1 MADHDPIS
9 GSSTPSKRRKLNDG
23 KAWDSQDDS
32 GEEFTVEDFN
42 TVATMP
48 TTQRRNQLQYTTEQF
63 HSDLRTNDQSA
74 ARTYIT
80 QPTQTMR
87 LSSPLPLPHTSDVLV
102 DRSSPVVSPPPKA
115 PPQPIKRA
123 LSKPSILASA
133 IAPPGTAFRAPA
145 GIQRRPAQTPVQ
157 VDSDSDDPPIHHSSD
172 EGETQGLRSTL
183 KPTNFRQ
190 GGRDLNPT
198 PNQIS
203 IKESPRPPA
212 AKIATF
218 TDFVSQ
224 FGHNSASSNT
234 RPADDMSGAYGN
246 TSRRPRPEQA
256 ASARIPPKQIA
267 APFNTIEDL
276 PNYVLQKK
284 VLAIQA
290 VLPQESVQ
298 RCFDALKRKGNN
310 VDDAMEWLTADEER
324 DAPGEDDEDDELASS
339 SPVVKRGLAM
349 KIGQKQT
356 QSSQPI
362 RSAKQEVTAPTVR
375 IADKYGAF
383 QANRRQ
389 SQPESPDEDK
399 PRRRLIQRGRQSARE
414 SPEPSPPPRAPPQ
427 PAQRSKKP
435 QVVPSDNES
444 EPDSEASLEE
454 IVEVQSGLS
463 PREQRLLQFF
473 NECSVQD
480 LADLAAQPED
490 KATFLIAHRPFPSLN
505 KIRKITD
512 ATQTKSGRESNA
524 RTLGDRMVE
533 LCGDMLD
540 GYNAVD
546 TLVERCESLA
556 VPIHATLKEWGATAS
571 ISDGEVDLMHV
582 DHDSGIGTPTS
593 STTSEIPSASSKKR
607 FLNQPASMSSDA
619 ADTLKDYQ
627 LVGLNWLNLLWSQ
640 KLSCM
645 LADEMGLGKT
655 CQVIAFLAHLQE
667 MEVDGVHLIVVP
679 SSTLENWLRELQ
691 RFAPKLNVIAYYGT
705 ETERLLL
712 QERIESE
719 FNDIDVIVTTINMAV
734 NENDN
739 RFLRKQVDPLVCV
752 FDEAHALRNRT
763 SARYKQLSKIPATFR
778 ILLTG
783 TPLQNNLKELMSIL
797 AFMMPRIFED
807 HRNELEFIFQY
818 KATTKDISTANAA
831 LLSSQRIARA
841 RSMMTPF
848 ILRRKKENVLD
859 LPPKH
864 NHVEYCEMTTSQAT
878 YYNDLLEEFQQYVH
892 GPGTKSKTK
901 RTVSSNMLMALRK
914 AAIHPLLA
922 RRLYSDEKIDKIVA
936 ELLKHPE
943 FAENKPHKIKE
954 YLSGDHHQSFKGGD
968 FGLHRFCQERDYL
981 HKYTLKKREWT
992 RSSGKVEKFEELITR
1007 FVSNGDRILVF
1018 SQFTSMM
1025 DILEH
1030 VLENLKIRFMRLDGS
1045 TDVQIRQDM
1054 LDKFADDLS
1063 IPVFML
1069 STKAGGA
1076 GINLACA
1083 NKVIIF
1089 DSGFNPQDDI
1099 QAENRA
1105 HRIGQ
1110 KKEVDVYR
1118 LVTRDTI
1125 EMQIQA
1131 VNDLKIALGEQV
1143 ADDESG
1149 KEKQAEKANEKMV
1162 ADMFVES
1169 LKKEE
1174 DTARDT
1180 KVGTTPAAVDIRDAF
1195 KCGLESAGVRVS
1207 SKQAQF

>member
-48 TTQRRNQLQYTTEQF
+48 ITQQRNQLQYSKEQF
-63 HSDLRTNDQSA
+63 HSDLRTNDQA
-74 ARTYIT
+74 TARTYIT

-87 LSSPLPLPHTSDVLV
+87 ISSPPPLPHTSDVLV
-102 DRSSPVVSPPPKA
+102 DRSSPIASPPPKA
-115 PPQPIKRA
+115 PPQPMKRA
-123 LSKPSILASA
+123 LSKPTILASA
-133 IAPPGTAFRAPA
+133 MAPPGTSFRAPL
-145 GIQRRPAQTPVQ
+145 GIQNKPAPVQ
-157 VDSDSDDPPIHHSSD
+157 IDSDSDDDPPIHHSSD

-190 GGRDLNPT
+190 GGRDLDSTNR
-198 PNQIS
+198 NVV
-203 IKESPRPPA
+203 KESPRPPSTN
-212 AKIATF
+212 IATF

-224 FGHNSASSNT
+224 FGHNSPSNNN
-234 RPADDMSGAYGN
+234 RGVDDMSSAYGS
-246 TSRRPRPEQA
+246 SRRPKSDQVAP
-256 ASARIPPKQIA
+256 ARVPPKQNVVA
-267 APFNTIEDL
+267 FNTIDDI

-284 VLAIQA
+284 VLSIQA

-298 RCFDALKRKGNN
+298 RCIDALKRKNNN
-310 VDDAMEWLTADEER
+310 VDDAMDWLTADEER
-324 DAPGEDDEDDELASS
+324 DASGEDDDELASS
-339 SPVVKRGLAM
+339 SPAVKRGVAI
-349 KIGQKQT
+349 KTARVQS
-356 QSSQPI
+356 QSSQPV
-362 RSAKQEVTAPTVR
+362 RSAKQEITAPTVR
-375 IADKYGAF
+375 IADKYGTF
-383 QANRRQ
+383 QATRRE
-389 SQPESPDEDK
+389 SQADSPVEEAPSRPK
-399 PRRRLIQRGRQSARE
+399 GRLLQRGRNSARH
-414 SPEPSPPPRAPPQ
+414 SPEPPSSPPTEQ
-427 PAQRSKKP
+427 QKP
-435 QVVPSDNES
+435 QRHRKQPIVVSDDEGS
-444 EPDSEASLEE
+444 DLDSEIDRAVSEH
-454 IVEVQSGLS
+454 VQSGLS
-463 PREQRLLQFF
+463 PHEQRLLRFF

-480 LADLAAQPED
+480 LADLSAQPEA
-490 KATFLIAHRPFPSLN
+490 KAQFLIDNRPFQSLEH
-505 KIRKITD
+505 IRGITD
-512 ATQTKSGRESNA
+512 VNQTKSGRQSKA
-524 RTLGDRMVE
+524 RSIGDKMVE
-533 LCGDMLD
+533 LCDEMLA

-556 VPIHATLKEWGATAS
+556 KPIHATLKEWGAGTTVN
-571 ISDGEVDLMHV
+571 DGEVDLMHV

-593 STTSEIPSASSKKR
+593 STHSEVPTATTRRR
-607 FLNQPASMSSDA
+607 FLNQPASMSTNV

-640 KLSCM
+640 KLSCI

-667 MEVDGVHLIVVP
+667 MEVNGVHLIVVP
-679 SSTLENWLRELQ
+679 SSTIENWLRELR

-705 ETERLLL
+705 QDERLAV
-712 QERIESE
+712 QERVEAE
-719 FNDIDVIVTTINMAV
+719 FNNIDVVVTTINMAV
-734 NENDN
+734 SENDN
-739 RFLRKQVDPLVCV
+739 KFLRKQIDPLVCV
-752 FDEAHALRNRT
+752 FDEAHALRNRN
-763 SARYKQLSKIPATFR
+763 SERYRQLSRIPATFR

-783 TPLQNNLKELMSIL
+783 TPLQNNLQELMSIL
-797 AFMMPRIFED
+797 AFMMPEMFHEHRED
-807 HRNELEFIFQY
+807 LEFIFKY
-818 KATTKDISTANAA
+818 KATTKDIDTSNAA

-848 ILRRKKENVLD
+848 ILRRKKDQVLD

-864 NHVEYCEMTTSQAT
+864 NYVEYCDMTASQAN
-878 YYNDLLEEFQQYVH
+878 YYNSLLQEFQTYLEVDAAA
-892 GPGTKSKTK
+892 KARKTK
-901 RTVSSNMLMALRK
+901 RPVSSNMLMSLRK

-922 RRLYSDEKIDKIVA
+922 RRLYNDEKIDKIVA
-936 ELLKHPE
+936 ELLKHRE
-943 FAENKPHKIKE
+943 FAENKPQKIKE
-954 YLSGDHHQSFKGGD
+954 YLTGDHYQSFKGGD

-981 HKYTLKKREWT
+981 HKYTLKKREWAS
-992 RSSGKVEKFEELITR
+992 SSGKVEKFEELVKQ
-1007 FVSNGDRILVF
+1007 FAVNGDRILVF
-1018 SQFTSMM
+1018 SQFTTMM

-1030 VLENLKIRFMRLDGS
+1030 VLEKLSIRFMRLDGS

-1054 LDKFADDLS
+1054 LDKFAEDTS

-1110 KKEVDVYR
+1110 TKDVDVYR

-1125 EMQIQA
+1125 EVQIAA

-1143 ADDESG
+1143 ADEGSS
-1149 KEKQAEKANEKMV
+1149 EKQAEKANEKLV
-1162 ADMFVES
+1162 AEMFVES

-1174 DTARDT
+1174 GTARDS
-1180 KVGTTPAAVDIRDAF
+1180 KVDTAPATIDIRDAF